1 MILSVTI
8 EERETQMSKEAI
20 RLILHQSSA
29 NYRKPETYENKMT
42 YPLPPCS
49 TVIGAVHKACGYT
62 ETHKMDVSIQGK
74 YGSMGRRLYRDLNF
88 MNSTFD
94 DRGTLVKMTNES
106 MLSTAFVKVAEAK
119 RQGSSFEKNTDIKVI
134 DQKLL
139 EEYQTL
145 KALGREIQRIKSE
158 RLRPELD
165 RLKRERKR
173 LADCRKQLDKLSAE
187 YGEVRKQEEEIKEKI
202 RKTEGEFA
210 EYEKNAFSIPYSRFR
225 VVTNS
230 VKQYEILYDLELVIH
245 ITSDDRQTMEDI
257 FRNAYNITALG
268 RSEDFVD
275 VKSADWV
282 TLSTEC
288 EEELYSGYSAYI
300 DIENARKEK
309 VLTRDHGFLS
319 PIIGTKY
326 AMPKL
331 YTIDENGRRTF
342 ERKKVL
348 YVSRFHVTDLVE
360 EDGIYVDMTEDGKYY
375 IVNFL

>member
-1 MILSVTI
+1 M
-8 EERETQMSKEAI
+8 
-20 RLILHQSSA
+20 
-29 NYRKPETYENKMT
+29 
-42 YPLPPCS
+42 
-49 TVIGAVHKACGYT
+49 
-62 ETHKMDVSIQGK
+62 
-74 YGSMGRRLYRDLNF
+74 
-88 MNSTFD
+88 
-94 DRGTLVKMTNES
+94 
-106 MLSTAFVKVAEAK
+106 
-119 RQGSSFEKNTDIKVI
+119 
-134 DQKLL
+134 
-139 EEYQTL
+139 
-145 KALGREIQRIKSE
+145 
-158 RLRPELD
+158 
-165 RLKRERKR
+165 
-173 LADCRKQLDKLSAE
+173 
-187 YGEVRKQEEEIKEKI
+187 
-202 RKTEGEFA
+202 
-210 EYEKNAFSIPYSRFR
+210 
-225 VVTNS
+225 VTNS